1 MNILGVTM
9 RHFNLP
15 TSVYNKVAGD
25 MHVRA
30 INQVCS
36 ADYVPNTWP
45 ACVWL
50 QLVKKNWKSLAQP
63 IGYIHA

>member
-1 MNILGVTM
+1 M

-15 TSVYNKVAGD
+15 TYVYNKVAGD

-36 ADYVPNTWP
+36 ADYVPTP
-45 ACVWL
+45 GQPVSGS
-50 QLVKKNWKSLAQP
+50 NW
-63 IGYIHA
+63 